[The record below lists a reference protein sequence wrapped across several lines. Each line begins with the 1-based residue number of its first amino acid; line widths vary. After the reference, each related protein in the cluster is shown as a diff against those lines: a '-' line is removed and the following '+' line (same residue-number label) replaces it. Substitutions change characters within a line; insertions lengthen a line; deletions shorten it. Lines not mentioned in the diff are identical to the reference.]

1 MKRKL
6 AEFVDSHINS
16 IMYTALVATTLVT
29 VVAFAV
35 GHSITDGQ

>member
-6 AEFVDSHINS
+6 AEFVDNHLNG

-29 VVAFAV
+29 VVSFAI
-35 GHSITDGQ
+35 GHSIVDDQ

>member
-6 AEFVDSHINS
+6 VEFVANHFNG

-29 VVAFAV
+29 VVSFAI
-35 GHSITDGQ
+35 GHSIVDGQ

>member
-16 IMYTALVATTLVT
+16 IMYTTLAATTLVT
-29 VVAFAV
+29 VVAFAI
-35 GHSITDGQ
+35 GHNIVDGQ